1 MRAQASC
8 DSEGIAEAAM
18 HALEG
23 SRSGADVELKALRL
37 QFRVG
42 LNEAETITE

>member
-1 MRAQASC
+1 
-8 DSEGIAEAAM
+8 M

-23 SRSGADVELKALRL
+23 SRSGAGVELKALRL
-37 QFRVG
+37 QFHVG